1 MADVAARQR
10 KLVLYLP
17 HRQPV
22 WRLPEGYVEAIRRR
36 AGKSFEIEIPMDEE
50 AFLRGLP
57 GAEILFA
64 WGLARRHIDKAGPLR
79 WLHTP
84 LAGVDRVLNPELV
97 RSPIRVTSSR
107 GVNSI
112 AVAEHT
118 LGLILALSRGIADG
132 VRAQGEKRWAQP
144 ELFGRQ
150 PPLDELHGKLLG
162 ILGLGDIGRELAVRA
177 RALGMRVWGVVRTAR
192 HAPDW
197 VDRLL
202 VAGKEDA
209 LLRESDVVVLA
220 LPLTKATHGLIGERQ
235 LRHMKH
241 SALLVNIGRGE
252 LVQESALVRALR
264 EGWIAGAGLD
274 VFATEPLAPR
284 SPLWS
289 LPQVVMTPH
298 IAGTHPKYMARSA
311 DLFVQNLKRYLAGKP
326 LINEVDKQAG
336 Y

>member
-1 MADVAARQR
+1 MAARPR
-10 KLVLYLP
+10 RLVVYLP
-17 HRQPV
+17 HRQPI
-22 WRLPEGYVEAIRRR
+22 WRLPEDYLGRIRRR
-36 AGKSFEIEIPMDEE
+36 AVKSFDLEIPMDEE
-50 AFLRGLP
+50 AFLRILP
-57 GAEILFA
+57 GAEVLFA
-64 WGLARRHIDKAGPLR
+64 WGLARRHVDKADGLR

-84 LAGVDRVLNPELV
+84 LAGVDRILNPELV

-107 GVNSI
+107 GVNSV

-118 LGLILALSRGIADG
+118 LGLILAMTRGIADS
-132 VRAQGEKRWAQP
+132 VRAQGGKRWAQQD
-144 ELFGRQ
+144 LYGRK

-177 RALGMRVWGVVRTAR
+177 RALGMRVWGLVRTAR
-192 HAPDW
+192 SKPDC

-202 VAGKEDA
+202 VAGKEDT
-209 LLRESDVVVLA
+209 LLRESDILVLA
-220 LPLTKATHGLIGERQ
+220 VPLTKATRGLIGERR
-235 LRHMKH
+235 LKRMKH

-274 VFATEPLAPR
+274 VFTTEPLPPS

-289 LPQVVMTPH
+289 LPRIVMTPH
-298 IAGTHPKYMARSA
+298 VAGTHPEYMARSA
-311 DLFVQNLKRYLAGKP
+311 DLFLQNLKRYLADEP

>member
-112 AVAEHT
+112 AVVEHT

-311 DLFVQNLKRYLAGKP
+311 DLSVQNLKRYLAGKP

>member
-1 MADVAARQR
+1 MMRPPDPGAREASIEKGPSRRVRRWGSRRMADVAARQR

-22 WRLPEGYVEAIRRR
+22 WRLPAGYVEAIRRR

-162 ILGLGDIGRELAVRA
+162 ILGLGVAEPMPSWGSLLKELEGLVSVGEEPWKFVP
-177 RALGMRVWGVVRTAR
+177 LI
-192 HAPDW
+192 
-197 VDRLL
+197 LL
-202 VAGKEDA
+202 VLVVTSFQF
-209 LLRESDVVVLA
+209 LLS
-220 LPLTKATHGLIGERQ
+220 RQ
-235 LRHMKH
+235 
-241 SALLVNIGRGE
+241 E
-252 LVQESALVRALR
+252 
-264 EGWIAGAGLD
+264 
-274 VFATEPLAPR
+274 
-284 SPLWS
+284 
-289 LPQVVMTPH
+289 
-298 IAGTHPKYMARSA
+298 
-311 DLFVQNLKRYLAGKP
+311 
-326 LINEVDKQAG
+326 EVAA
-336 Y
+336 